1 MILQYLAAAH
11 EAARL
16 GLERCKR
23 EGINGDVKASL
34 ERSLAN
40 IDSAVK
46 GFCEFQG
53 NQVKFAKATMK
64 FNLHTLAAMDVNI
77 EEVVKEITN

>member
-1 MILQYLAAAH
+1 MILQYLAAAK
-11 EAARL
+11 EASTL

-23 EGINGDVKASL
+23 EEINGDIKASF

-40 IDSAVK
+40 MDAAVK

-64 FNLHTLAAMDVNI
+64 FNLHALAAMDVNI